1 MSKGLVVR
9 QVKRGQIM
17 GCHGKMFVFFSR
29 SGGKPVEDF
38 KQVQDMIRFML
49 ARDFGRGFGW
59 ASQNTK
65 EYRQI

>member
-1 MSKGLVVR
+1 M
-9 QVKRGQIM
+9 
-17 GCHGKMFVFFSR
+17 
-29 SGGKPVEDF
+29 EDF

-49 ARDFGRGFGW
+49 ARDFDCGFGW